1 MSEADEDVSVGVR
14 DHDEFEHQEQERPEL
29 SHLASWNVS
38 SHKYGFGVDNLR
50 DGNDS
55 TFWQSEGP
63 QPHLIDLSFPKRVHI
78 SAIALHM
85 SHPRDDSY
93 TPSKISVRA
102 GTGVH
107 DLQEVRFMEFN
118 KPDGWIPIVLRPMEM
133 SNEGAEVEGPPI
145 PCHHL
150 RVLILANHLN
160 GKDTHVRGLRV
171 YGAPVQNKLSDTSPI
186 SPLSETSTSS
196 ASPST
201 KGKSHLE
208 RMKGKE
214 LLELGHDGLNG
225 FTSKDFKMHEWIR

>member
-1 MSEADEDVSVGVR
+1 MSGSEDAGASVR
-14 DHDEFEHQEQERPEL
+14 DEAELEPQEEERPEL

-93 TPSKISVRA
+93 TPSKISIRA

-118 KPDGWIPIVLRPMEM
+118 RPDGWIPIVLRPMEV
-133 SNEGAEVEGPPI
+133 SDAEVEGPPI

-171 YGAPVQNKLSDTSPI
+171 FGAPVEHQPSDPTPISPI
-186 SPLSETSTSS
+186 SETSSTS
-196 ASPST
+196 A
-201 KGKSHLE
+201 KGHTNLE
-208 RMKGKE
+208 IMKGKQ
-214 LLELGHDGLNG
+214 LLELGHDGLSG
-225 FTSKDFKMHEWIR
+225 FTSKSLKMHEFIR